1 MAIVLNGMTP
11 AERIALTGAMR
22 DSGDVL
28 DWSDAGL
35 PGPALDKHSTGG
47 VGDKVSLLLAPIV
60 AACGGA
66 VPMISGRGLGHTG
79 GTLDKLEAI
88 PGYDTTPEPDAFRR
102 AVAGAGA
109 AIVGQTARLAPADR
123 RLYAIRDATGT
134 VESIPL
140 IVASIL
146 SKKLAAG
153 LDALV
158 MDVKVGSGA
167 FLPDRARA
175 EELARAIVDVANGN
189 GLPTSAV
196 LTDMDRVLGRTAGN
210 AVEVRESID
219 HLTGAAKDER
229 LREVTLAL
237 SAELLVLGGVE
248 PDPEAARAAAE
259 RALDSGAA
267 AERFAAMVR
276 ELGGPADLVEA
287 PERHLAEAPV
297 TLAADPAEPGT
308 VAAVDV
314 RAVGLAVV
322 ALGGGRTREDDPVD
336 HSVGLT
342 EVAAPGE
349 EVAPGGRP
357 LAQVHAKDEDAA
369 RRAVDA
375 LREAY
380 TPGRLRARRTAARAR
395 GAAVTAV
402 PKVELHVHLEGTAP
416 PDLIRRIAERNGL
429 PVPEGVFATP
439 DRFAYTDFLDFL
451 KTYDKAASV
460 IRTGEDYRDI
470 TYEYL
475 MSCAAEGAIYVE
487 LTASPDHAKL
497 VGLSDEEHL
506 DGIARGI
513 DDARAEGGIEG
524 RILISCVRNFGVE
537 PALRVAR
544 YAAEL
549 PHPYVVGFSMAG
561 DEENYPPAAYAEAF
575 EIAAAAGLGC
585 TVHAGEWAGPESVRE
600 GLRAAGEPHRPRGA
614 LDRGSGARGRAG
626 RERDGA
632 GGLPDQQRCAR
643 DLPDLRRAPASAAD
657 GCGRAG
663 DARIRRPSVLRRDDR
678 GRVCALR
685 RALRPRRRGSAG
697 HHPHRNRSRILRRNA
712 QAGVN
717 ANGVGWRSS

>member
-1 MAIVLNGMTP
+1 M
-11 AERIALTGAMR
+11 
-22 DSGDVL
+22 
-28 DWSDAGL
+28 
-35 PGPALDKHSTGG
+35 
-47 VGDKVSLLLAPIV
+47 
-60 AACGGA
+60 
-66 VPMISGRGLGHTG
+66 
-79 GTLDKLEAI
+79 
-88 PGYDTTPEPDAFRR
+88 
-102 AVAGAGA
+102 
-109 AIVGQTARLAPADR
+109 
-123 RLYAIRDATGT
+123 
-134 VESIPL
+134 
-140 IVASIL
+140 
-146 SKKLAAG
+146 
-153 LDALV
+153 
-158 MDVKVGSGA
+158 
-167 FLPDRARA
+167 
-175 EELARAIVDVANGN
+175 
-189 GLPTSAV
+189 
-196 LTDMDRVLGRTAGN
+196 
-210 AVEVRESID
+210 
-219 HLTGAAKDER
+219 
-229 LREVTLAL
+229 
-237 SAELLVLGGVE
+237 
-248 PDPEAARAAAE
+248 
-259 RALDSGAA
+259 
-267 AERFAAMVR
+267 
-276 ELGGPADLVEA
+276 
-287 PERHLAEAPV
+287 
-297 TLAADPAEPGT
+297 
-308 VAAVDV
+308 
-314 RAVGLAVV
+314 
-322 ALGGGRTREDDPVD
+322 
-336 HSVGLT
+336 
-342 EVAAPGE
+342 
-349 EVAPGGRP
+349 
-357 LAQVHAKDEDAA
+357 
-369 RRAVDA
+369 
-375 LREAY
+375 
-380 TPGRLRARRTAARAR
+380 
-395 GAAVTAV
+395 TAV

-475 MSCAAEGAIYVE
+475 MSCAAEDAIYVE

-561 DEENYPPAAYAEAF
+561 DEENYPPAAYTEAF

-600 GLRAAGEPHRPRGA
+600 GLQLPVSRIGHGVRSIEDPALVEELAESGTVLEVCPTSNVVLGIYPTYEEHPLPR
-614 LDRGSGARGRAG
+614 
-626 RERDGA
+626 
-632 GGLPDQQRCAR
+632 
-643 DLPDLRRAPASAAD
+643 AD